1 MAATAA
7 PTQVMQ
13 GIEVPASSLDPQAFF
28 RLTRRLTI
36 TQKTFV
42 YAGLGLTDNV
52 PILQTGIVSG
62 LNIKFSGSLVTTAAT
77 GAVATTAR
85 WPYDL
90 IRAARFSANAQ
101 SNLINVSG
109 QKLKARDIMARGDL
123 CDRGVVQAIGG
134 AFPGTARTQGTLALN
149 NEAWGVGSN
158 VSAITPGTYPVELD
172 WYVPVAF
179 DNLNLLGAI
188 FAQTSSTDLNLA
200 LDWAPATDLFVL
212 TGTATAVLTGT
223 VVVAAVIY
231 SIPLGPHGEVVVP
244 DLSAF
249 HSLIQVRTAT
259 VSNGLNEIRLAG
271 QGVGRQLLRVFW
283 QFYSGAVPAPLPI
296 NAVNVGQIGWRF
308 GGNDTPEVFTDGKS
322 LSYFNERLFNNDL
335 ASFAGIAVL
344 DFASENA
351 FRDSIDEGTATE
363 LRLLHEVPQAVTLVS
378 PFMEYVQE
386 TVFAGATSA

>member
-1 MAATAA
+1 MSTTT

-13 GIEVPASSLDPQAFF
+13 GIEVPASSVDPQAFF

-36 TQKTFV
+36 TQRTFA

-62 LNIKFSGSLVTTAAT
+62 LSVKFTGSLTVTPGT
-77 GAVATTAR
+77 GSVASTAR

-90 IRAARFSANAQ
+90 IRAARFSANGQ

-109 QKLKARDIMARGDL
+109 QKLKARDIMARGYL
-123 CDRGVVQAIGG
+123 SDRGVSNNVGG
-134 AFPGTARTQGTLALN
+134 AFPGTVRNGGTLALA
-149 NEAWGVGSN
+149 NEGWGVGSN
-158 VSAITPGTYPVELD
+158 VTGIGAGTYGVDLD

-200 LDWAPATDLFVL
+200 IDWAPVTDLFTL
-212 TGTATAVLTGT
+212 AGNATVTLTGT
-223 VVVAAVIY
+223 VVVAATLY
-231 SIPLGPHGEVVVP
+231 SIPLGPQGQVIVP

-249 HSLIQVRTAT
+249 HSLIQVRNNQ
-259 VSNGLNEIRLAG
+259 VSNGLNEVRLSG
-271 QGVGRQLLRVFW
+271 QGVGRQLLRMFW
-283 QFYSGAVPAPLPI
+283 QVYSGATPVPLPL

-308 GGNDTPEVFTDGKS
+308 GGNDTPEIVTDGKH
-322 LSYFNERLFNNDL
+322 LAYMNERLFNNDL
-335 ASFAGIAVL
+335 ASLAGYAVI

-351 FRDSIDEGTATE
+351 FRDSVDEGTATE
-363 LRLLHEVPQAVTLVS
+363 LRILHEIPSAVVLTS

-386 TVFAGATSA
+386 TVFAGASAA